1 MRVLLRAIT
10 MTASACIAFSTAG
23 CAWLEPRPAPLDPA
37 RFAHIDHAIGSV
49 IAERR
54 MPGAVFH
61 LERAGMAYQ
70 KAYGSYS
77 YEDGA
82 AAVTQAT
89 VFDAA
94 SLTKIVATAP
104 SVMLLAEEG
113 RIALDAPLVR
123 YLPECAGQGRDPIT
137 VRHLLTHTS
146 GLPAGLPAT
155 PSWHG
160 LARALELACS
170 RTPTDA
176 PGTAFRYSDVNYIL
190 LGELVRRV
198 SGQPLDRFARQ
209 RIFTPLGMRDSRFVP
224 LAALGAARIA
234 PTQRLAGDGLRL
246 LQGEVHDPT
255 ARRMDGVAGS
265 AGLFTTAA
273 DLARFARMLLA
284 GGELDGVRVL
294 SRDSVRMMTTAQT
307 GPAIVAQRGM
317 GMDID
322 SPFARPRGKLFPVGS
337 YGHTGFT
344 GCILWI
350 DPASGTFYVFLS
362 NRVYPDDQNNIL
374 DLYARLGTLSAE
386 AVNGFDFAAL
396 HKTNAAR

>member
-1 MRVLLRAIT
+1 
-10 MTASACIAFSTAG
+10 MTASACIVLSTAS
-23 CAWLEPRPAPLDPA
+23 CAWLGPRPAPLDPA
-37 RFAHIDHAIGSV
+37 RFAQIDSAIHRV
-49 IAERR
+49 IGERR

-70 KAYGSYS
+70 KAFGTYS

-82 AAVTQAT
+82 AAVTPAT

-104 SVMLLAEEG
+104 SVMLLAEDG

-155 PSWHG
+155 PAWQG
-160 LARALELACS
+160 LAHALELACS
-170 RTPTDA
+170 RTPTDV
-176 PGTAFRYSDVNYIL
+176 PGTAFRYSDVNFIL
-190 LGELVRRV
+190 LGELVRRM
-198 SGQPLDRFARQ
+198 SGMPLDRFAQ
-209 RIFTPLGMRDSRFVP
+209 ERIFTPLGMRDSRFVP
-224 LAALGAARIA
+224 LAAFDAARIA
-234 PTQRLAGDGLRL
+234 PTQRLAGAGL

-255 ARRMDGVAGS
+255 ARRMAGVAGS
-265 AGLFTTAA
+265 AGLFTTVH

-284 GGELDGVRVL
+284 GGELGGVRVL
-294 SRDSVRMMTTAQT
+294 SRDSVRLMTTAQT
-307 GPAIVAQRGM
+307 PPAIAAQRGM

-350 DPASGTFYVFLS
+350 DPASGAFYVLLS

-374 DLYARLGTLSAE
+374 DLYGRLGTLAAE
-386 AVNGFDFAAL
+386 AVSGFDFAAL
-396 HKTNAAR
+396 HKTNAGR

>member
-1 MRVLLRAIT
+1 
-10 MTASACIAFSTAG
+10 MTASACIVLSTAG
-23 CAWLEPRPAPLDPA
+23 CAVLAPRTAPLDAA
-37 RFAHIDHAIGSV
+37 RFAQIDHAIDSV
-49 IAERR
+49 IGERR

-70 KAYGSYS
+70 KAFGSYS
-77 YEDGA
+77 YEEGA
-82 AAVTQAT
+82 AAVTPAT

-104 SVMLLAEEG
+104 SVLLLAEDG

-146 GLPAGLPAT
+146 GLPAGLPAM
-155 PSWHG
+155 PAWQG

-176 PGTAFRYSDVNYIL
+176 PGSAFRYSDVNYIL

-198 SGQPLDRFARQ
+198 SGTPLDRFARE
-209 RIFTPLGMRDSRFVP
+209 RIFTPLAMRDSGFVP
-224 LAALGAARIA
+224 LAAFDAVRIA
-234 PTQRLAGDGLRL
+234 PTQRLPGDGLRL

-255 ARRMDGVAGS
+255 ARRMEGVAGS
-265 AGLFTTAA
+265 AGLFTTAH

-294 SRDSVRMMTTAQT
+294 SRDSVRLMTTAQT
-307 GPAIVAQRGM
+307 GPGIVALRGM

-350 DPASGTFYVFLS
+350 DPASGTFYVLLS

-374 DLYARLGTLSAE
+374 DLYTRLGTLSAK
-386 AVNGFDFAAL
+386 AVAGFDFAAL
-396 HKTNAAR
+396 HKTNPGK

>member
-1 MRVLLRAIT
+1 M
-10 MTASACIAFSTAG
+10 AG
-23 CAWLEPRPAPLDPA
+23 CAWNRPHPATLDFA
-37 RFAHIDHAIGSV
+37 RFARIDAAIGGV

-70 KAYGSYS
+70 KAYGNHS
-77 YEDGA
+77 YEAGA
-82 AAVTQAT
+82 AAVTPAT

-94 SLTKIVATAP
+94 SLTKVVATAP
-104 SVMLLAEEG
+104 SVMLLAEDG
-113 RIALDAPLVR
+113 RVDLDAPLVR

-155 PSWHG
+155 PAWHG
-160 LARALELACS
+160 LTRALALACS

-198 SGQPLDRFARQ
+198 SGQPLDRFADE
-209 RIFTPLGMRDSRFVP
+209 RIFAPLGMRDSRFVP
-224 LAALGAARIA
+224 LPAMAPARIA
-234 PTQRLAGDGLRL
+234 PTQRLPGEAPRL

-265 AGLFTTAA
+265 AGMFTTAR

-294 SRDSVRMMTTAQT
+294 SRDSVRLMTTAQS

-322 SPFARPRGKLFPVGS
+322 SPFARPRGTLFPVGS

-350 DPASGTFYVFLS
+350 DPASGTFYVLLS
-362 NRVYPDDQNNIL
+362 NRVYPDGQNNIL
-374 DLYARLGTLSAE
+374 DLYATLGTLAAE
-386 AVNGFDFAAL
+386 AVAGFDFAAL
-396 HKTNAAR
+396 RNAKAPE

>member
-10 MTASACIAFSTAG
+10 MTASACIVLGMAG
-23 CAWLEPRPAPLDPA
+23 CASPAARPAPLDTA

-77 YEDGA
+77 DEDGA
-82 AAVTQAT
+82 AAVTPDT

-113 RIALDAPLVR
+113 RIVLDAPVVR

-155 PSWHG
+155 PAWHG

-190 LGELVRRV
+190 LGELVRRI

-209 RIFTPLGMRDSRFVP
+209 RIFAPLGMRDSGFVP
-224 LAALGAARIA
+224 LAAHDAARIA
-234 PTQRLAGDGLRL
+234 PTQRLAGEGLRL

-255 ARRMDGVAGS
+255 ARRMEGVAGS

-307 GPAIVAQRGM
+307 GPAIAAQRGM

-362 NRVYPDDQNNIL
+362 NRVYPDDRNNIL
-374 DLYARLGTLSAE
+374 DLYARLGTLSAQ

-396 HKTNAAR
+396 HKTNAAK

>member
-1 MRVLLRAIT
+1 
-10 MTASACIAFSTAG
+10 MTASACIALSTAG
-23 CAWLEPRPAPLDPA
+23 CAWGPVRPAPLDQA
-37 RFAHIDHAIGSV
+37 RFASIDGAINGV

-61 LERAGMAYQ
+61 LERAGIAYQ
-70 KAYGSYS
+70 KAYGKYS

-82 AAVTQAT
+82 AAVTPAT

-104 SVMLLAEEG
+104 SVMLLAEDGKVDLE
-113 RIALDAPLVR
+113 APLVR

-146 GLPAGLPAT
+146 GLPAGIPAT
-155 PSWHG
+155 PAWHG
-160 LARALELACS
+160 LPRALELACS

-190 LGELVRRV
+190 LGELVRRI

-209 RIFTPLGMRDSRFVP
+209 RIFTPLGMRDTGFLP
-224 LAALGAARIA
+224 LAALERARIA
-234 PTQRLAGDGLRL
+234 PTQRLATEGQRL

-255 ARRMDGVAGS
+255 ARRMDGVSGS
-265 AGLFTTAA
+265 AGMFTTAH
-273 DLARFARMLLA
+273 DLARYARMLLA

-294 SRDSVRMMTTAQT
+294 SRDSVRLMTTVQS
-307 GPAIVAQRGM
+307 GPDILAQRGM
-317 GMDID
+317 GMDIA
-322 SPFARPRGKLFPVGS
+322 SPFARPRGKLFPLGS

-350 DPASGTFYVFLS
+350 DPASGTFYVLLS

-374 DLYARLGTLSAE
+374 DLYGRLGTLAAE
-386 AVNGFDFAAL
+386 AVAGFDFAAV
-396 HKTNAAR
+396 HQPVPAK

>member
-1 MRVLLRAIT
+1 
-10 MTASACIAFSTAG
+10 MTASACIAVSTAG
-23 CAWLEPRPAPLDPA
+23 CAWIAPRPAPLDAA
-37 RFAHIDHAIGSV
+37 RFAHIDAAINGV

-70 KAYGSYS
+70 NAYGKYS

-82 AAVTQAT
+82 AAVTPAT

-104 SVMLLAEEG
+104 SVMLLAEDG
-113 RIALDAPLVR
+113 RIDLDAPLVR

-155 PSWHG
+155 PAWHG
-160 LARALELACS
+160 LPRALELACS

-190 LGELVRRV
+190 LGELVRRI

-209 RIFTPLGMRDSRFVP
+209 RIFTPLGMRDTGFLP
-224 LAALGAARIA
+224 LAALERARIA
-234 PTQRLAGDGLRL
+234 PTQRLAAEGQRL

-255 ARRMDGVAGS
+255 ARRMDGVSGS
-265 AGLFTTAA
+265 AGMFTTAH
-273 DLARFARMLLA
+273 DLARYARMLLA

-294 SRDSVRMMTTAQT
+294 SRDSVRLMTTVQS
-307 GPAIVAQRGM
+307 GPDILAQRGM
-317 GMDID
+317 GMDIA
-322 SPFARPRGKLFPVGS
+322 SPFARPRGKLFPLGS

-350 DPASGTFYVFLS
+350 DPASGTFYVLLS

-374 DLYARLGTLSAE
+374 DLYGRLGTLAAE
-386 AVNGFDFAAL
+386 AVAGFDFAAV
-396 HKTNAAR
+396 HQPVPAK

>member
-1 MRVLLRAIT
+1 
-10 MTASACIAFSTAG
+10 MTASACIALSTAG
-23 CAWLEPRPAPLDPA
+23 CAWNQPRPAPLEPA
-37 RFAHIDHAIGSV
+37 RFAHIDTAIGAV

-70 KAYGSYS
+70 KAYGKYT

-82 AAVTQAT
+82 AAVTPTT

-104 SVMLLAEEG
+104 AVMLLAEDG
-113 RIALDAPLVR
+113 KISLDAPLVR

-155 PSWHG
+155 PAWHG
-160 LARALELACS
+160 LARALELACT
-170 RTPTDA
+170 RTPTDV

-198 SGQPLDRFARQ
+198 SGQPLDRFAMA

-224 LAALGAARIA
+224 LAAMAPARIA
-234 PTQRLAGDGLRL
+234 PTQRLKGDAARL

-265 AGLFTTAA
+265 AGMFTTAH

-294 SRDSVRMMTTAQT
+294 SRDSVRLMTTVQT
-307 GPAIVAQRGM
+307 GPSIVALRGM

-350 DPASGTFYVFLS
+350 DPGSGTFYVLLS

-374 DLYARLGTLSAE
+374 DLYGTLGTLAAE
-386 AVNGFDFAAL
+386 AVAGVDFAAS
-396 HKTNAAR
+396 HKAKEAH